1 MKSSRRKGE
10 IQHGFPGKFK
20 TYKKVGFK
28 EVPELSTEEKQ
39 QEILNKMKPWVYDPS
54 KIKAKFSM
62 MAKAVQP
69 TGPTPTPVTP
79 TPTPTTTVTPTPTV
93 TPTSTL
99 TPTPT
104 PSTQPET
111 NFLLTAE
118 LDALQTAE
126 LDNLVWLI

>member
-62 MAKAVQP
+62 MAKSVQP

-79 TPTPTTTVTPTPTV
+79 TPTPTPTQTNTP
-93 TPTSTL
+93 

-104 PSTQPET
+104 PSATSQSSSSRK
-111 NFLLTAE
+111 L
-118 LDALQTAE
+118 
-126 LDNLVWLI
+126 